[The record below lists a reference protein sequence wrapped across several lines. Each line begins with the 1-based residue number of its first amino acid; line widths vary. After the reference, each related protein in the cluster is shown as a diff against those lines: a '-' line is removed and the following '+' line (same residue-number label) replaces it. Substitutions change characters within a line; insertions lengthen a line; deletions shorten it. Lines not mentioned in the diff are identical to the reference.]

1 MKKINKLMRIWL
13 LVCIS
18 TLAIGFQSCGDYLDV
33 DDYIEQMTSLDSV
46 FSRKLLLEE
55 YINGAASY
63 LPNESKLWTESST
76 PFQGAS
82 DENFMSWN
90 DDRHAAMKFLL
101 DEVTPYNGYYNN
113 YPGYYQGIRMALTAL
128 QRMHEVPDVTDIERR
143 ELMGRCYFLV
153 GYYYYRLLLQ
163 YGPVPIV
170 PEIPFNVDSPVADMA
185 LERGTYDECIAEI
198 QKYMLLAAQYL
209 PLEVESAVTVTIP
222 TRWAAIATLSRIM
235 LYAASPW
242 YNGNAFY
249 ADWTRKSDGAHFI
262 PQQKDNSKWG
272 IAAAYSKYIIDSEKY
287 NLYWTSKEGDTK
299 ELPEGVTSDPDYY
312 KPYPVG
318 AAGIDHYRSLTYPFN
333 GELPVMINP
342 EFIYSCASIVGG
354 DSPLWS
360 SAPYQLGGGN
370 GLNLVQ
376 DLVDAYSMVDG
387 RDINHSSENYPY
399 PDSDHNYLQIGG
411 SDQLFSGF
419 TLKSKAAQMY
429 NNREPRFYA
438 TVGFCH
444 SFWPGTS
451 STDNQ
456 FINKEVTYYSD
467 GYGAASPDHPEDY
480 NRSGYTCVKYNHLE
494 DNLKA
499 SSAIRAKY
507 FPIFRYAETL
517 LNYVEAINE
526 LDASF
531 TMEIINGDK
540 VTVERSK
547 AEIVKYFN
555 LIRHRAGLPGITEAD
570 AVDKDYVRELIKKE
584 RRVEFACEGHRY
596 HDLRRWGRDAIDA
609 YNQPIRGMNVK
620 ARSTQRKEFYTV
632 TTLND
637 KLTRRTFSYKHYFY
651 PIPKSVLDKNPNM
664 VQNPEWN

>member
-1 MKKINKLMRIWL
+1 MKKINNVIRIWL
-13 LVCIS
+13 LTCIS
-18 TLAIGFQSCGDYLDV
+18 AVAIGLQSCNDYLDV
-33 DDYIEQMTSLDSV
+33 DEYIEQMTSLDSV

-63 LPNESKLWTESST
+63 LPNESKLWTESPT

-82 DENFMSWN
+82 DESFMSWN

-101 DEVTPYNGYYNN
+101 DETTPYNGYFNN

-128 QRMHEVPDVTDIERR
+128 KRMHEVPDVTDIERR

-153 GYYYYRLLLQ
+153 GYYYYRLVLQ

-170 PEIPFNVDSPVADMA
+170 PETPFDVDSPVSEMA
-185 LERGTYDECIAEI
+185 LERGTYEECLAEI
-198 QKYMLLAAQYL
+198 KKYMLLAAQYL
-209 PLEVESAVTVTIP
+209 PLEIESIATVTIP
-222 TRWAAIATLSRIM
+222 TRWAALATLSRIT

-249 ADWTRKSDGAHFI
+249 ADWTRKSDGSHFI
-262 PQQKDNSKWG
+262 PQQKDNTKWG
-272 IAAAYSKYIIDSEKY
+272 VAAAYAKYIIDSDKY
-287 NLYWTSKEGDTK
+287 SLYWTAKEADTK
-299 ELPEGVTSDPDYY
+299 ELPTGITSDPDYY

-318 AAGIDHYRSLTYPFN
+318 AAGVDHYRSLTYPFN

-342 EFIYSCASIVGG
+342 EFIYSCSSIIGG
-354 DSPLWS
+354 DSPLWA

-376 DLVDAYSMVDG
+376 DLIDAYNMVDG

-399 PDSDHNYLQIGG
+399 PDSDHNYLEIGG
-411 SDQLFSGF
+411 GDQKFSGF
-419 TLKSKAAQMY
+419 TLKSKTARMY

-444 SFWPGTS
+444 SFWPGTTA
-451 STDNQ
+451 TDNQ
-456 FINKEVTYYSD
+456 FTNKEVTYYAD
-467 GYGAASPDHPEDY
+467 GYGAANPDHPEDY
-480 NRSGYTCVKYNHLE
+480 NRSGYTCIKYNHLE

-499 SSAIRAKY
+499 SGNIRAKY
-507 FPIFRYAETL
+507 FPIFRYAEIL

-526 LDASF
+526 LDAPY
-531 TMEIINGDK
+531 TMEIINGDQ
-540 VTVERSK
+540 VTVERNA

-555 LIRHRAGLPGITEAD
+555 LVRHRAGLPGITEAD
-570 AVDKDYVRELIKKE
+570 AVDKNYVRDMIKKE

-596 HDLRRWGRDAIDA
+596 HDLRRWGHDAMEA
-609 YNQPIRGMNVK
+609 YNLPIRGMNVK